1 MKVKVSILLTIIVWT
16 FSLMADNLNTK
27 DSLDNKIS
35 GKPLYSAFIESS
47 NLSTADNPYING
59 EEGHACYR
67 IPTLAIS
74 KTETILAF
82 AEGRTNDCADDG
94 DIDLVLKRSTDRGKT
109 WSNLITILNPGTNR
123 AVNPCPVVLSSGRIL
138 LLYCANP
145 TGATNLSVY
154 VTYSDNDGLTWST
167 GRSLDVYLNP
177 PGFTWF
183 RTGPCHGIIKKF
195 APNIGRIIIPANHRE
210 NSGANQYSHIV
221 YSDDGGTTWSR
232 GGNVP
237 YTNGNECTVVELST
251 GEIMLNMRNSDATN
265 DFRVVSVSSDGGKT
279 FPSYNLD
286 YFLVEPTCQGSII
299 YHSLNTATGKGNIL
313 FSTPNHASSRRNG
326 TIKISTDNAK
336 TWAVGYVYATPDN
349 IYTSYSDLAVF
360 SNGDVALLHEKGFDN
375 IDGLWFKILTFKE
388 VGGTLTEVDAIKQKA
403 NIEIHDNMIYV
414 DESSNGGITIFN
426 TIGTMITST
435 NKNQLNI
442 EKLKSGIYFVK
453 SGSSIRKFIKQ

>member
-1 MKVKVSILLTIIVWT
+1 MKERVLILLITVVWT
-16 FSLMADNLNTK
+16 FSVMADNLNKK
-27 DSLDNKIS
+27 DSLDNINS
-35 GKPLYSAFIESS
+35 GKPLYSAVTEIL
-47 NLSTADNPYING
+47 NLSVSSNPYILG
-59 EEGHACYR
+59 DEGHACYR
-67 IPTLAIS
+67 IPSLAIS
-74 KTETILAF
+74 QSETILAF

-94 DIDLVLKRSTDRGKT
+94 DIDLVLKRSIDRGQT
-109 WSNLITILNPGTNR
+109 WGNLITILNPGTNR
-123 AVNPCPVVLSSGRIL
+123 AVNPCPVVLPSGRIL

-145 TGATNLSVY
+145 TGANNLSVY

-210 NSGANQYSHIV
+210 NSGANQYSHVI

-237 YTNGNECTVVELST
+237 YTNGNESTVVELST

-265 DFRVVSVSSDGGKT
+265 DYRVVSVSSDGGKT

-299 YHSLNTATGKGNIL
+299 YHSLNTVTGKGNIL
-313 FSTPNHASSRRNG
+313 FSNPNNASSRRNG

-336 TWAVGYVYATPDN
+336 TWAVGYVYSTVDN
-349 IYTSYSDLAVF
+349 IYTSYSDLAIF

-375 IDGLWFKILTFKE
+375 IDGLWFKTLTFKE
-388 VGGTLTEVDAIKQKA
+388 VGGTTSKVDIVEQNS

-414 DESSNGGITIFN
+414 DASSNEGIRIFN
-426 TIGTMITST
+426 TIGTMISST
-435 NKNQLNI
+435 IKNQLNI
-442 EKLKSGIYFVK
+442 EKLKSGIYLVK
-453 SGSSIRKFIKQ
+453 SGSSTRKFIK